1 MVENK
6 EVVLGNNICRKIDYL
21 IKNKNL
27 SKTEFAKS
35 IKKTPSAL
43 NKILHDLRKGNISL
57 KNLIIISDGLEI
69 EIEDLFKCISEKDT
83 LNIMLD
89 SKYIQELINN
99 VAIGSEFELKELL
112 NEHWQLIDKG
122 ERIRIGKTF
131 LEDVKSNLVYKN
143 IKFERI
149 KSNRHALYK
158 RI

>member
-1 MVENK
+1 MESK
-6 EVVLGNNICRKIDYL
+6 EAVLGNNICKKIDYL
-21 IKNKNL
+21 IRNKNL

-35 IKKTPSAL
+35 IEKTPSAL
-43 NKILHDLRKGNISL
+43 NKILHDLKKGNISL

-69 EIEDLFKCISEKDT
+69 EIGQLFKCISEEEP
-83 LNIMLD
+83 LNITLD

-99 VAIGSEFELKELL
+99 IDTGTEFELKELL
-112 NEHWQLIDKG
+112 NDHWQLIDKG

-131 LEDVKSNLVYKN
+131 LEDVKSNSVYKN
-143 IKFERI
+143 IKFERV